1 MTNINVDKIEEQ
13 VETKLDYDSDYK
25 LRRSQQ
31 IISAKLKANK
41 QKRRAQ
47 RQQKREEEK
56 MQQEKDKISI
66 ELIKDYLKKDIEMEM

>member
-41 QKRRAQ
+41 RYKNT
-47 RQQKREEEK
+47 
-56 MQQEKDKISI
+56 
-66 ELIKDYLKKDIEMEM
+66 